1 MTYRLRLFEAD
12 ASPEQLRA
20 AEQRFRQALEAT
32 LGSAELVLPMHAA
45 YQRIVLTYGE
55 APDAELLSDAE
66 NLILTQWRE
75 AETAA
80 VSAAFGTHRY
90 MGDAMYEIGP

>member
-12 ASPEQLRA
+12 ASPEQLQA
-20 AEQRFRQALEAT
+20 AERRFRQALEAG

-55 APDAELLSDAE
+55 APDPELLSDAE
-66 NLILTQWRE
+66 QLVLQQWRE
-75 AETAA
+75 AESAA
-80 VSAAFGTHRY
+80 VAAAFGTHRY
-90 MGDAMYEIGP
+90 MGDAMYEITG